1 MCSFINVSVF
11 FCIKRICNNKQFFRN
26 DIRNRSQIRFSV
38 PWTLIFFVSDFFA
51 SFFFEDI
58 ILSASKKKDW
68 RKTTISQRYW
78 KTFMHENDHFCLCC
92 SLWMDLIFFS
102 LTSTNCDV
110 PKFKFF
116 TKNQNQ
122 LKTTTKRFFQWTV
135 VFKKLF
141 SVSFVTQQANW
152 KH

>member
-1 MCSFINVSVF
+1 MCSFINVSIF
-11 FCIKRICNNKQFFRN
+11 FSIKLNCNNKKYFRN
-26 DIRNRSQIRFSV
+26 DTRNRSQIRFSV
-38 PWTLIFFVSDFFA
+38 PWTLIFLFQIFLLPFF
-51 SFFFEDI
+51 
-58 ILSASKKKDW
+58 SKLLYFLLQKKNW

-78 KTFMHENDHFCLCC
+78 KTFWHENDHFCLCC

-122 LKTTTKRFFQWTV
+122 LKTTTKRFFQFKV

-141 SVSFVTQQANW
+141 SESFVTQQANW